1 MEFLVTSSE
10 QPHDMLENALQTQL
24 PPGITDVELGEI
36 HVHEGTYI
44 SEPRRVQNG
53 LHVLMKTKDPKRSAK

>member
-1 MEFLVTSSE
+1 MSPVTALQSSKSSLGREGSVVMEFLVTSSE

-36 HVHEGTYI
+36 HVHEG
-44 SEPRRVQNG
+44 
-53 LHVLMKTKDPKRSAK
+53 K